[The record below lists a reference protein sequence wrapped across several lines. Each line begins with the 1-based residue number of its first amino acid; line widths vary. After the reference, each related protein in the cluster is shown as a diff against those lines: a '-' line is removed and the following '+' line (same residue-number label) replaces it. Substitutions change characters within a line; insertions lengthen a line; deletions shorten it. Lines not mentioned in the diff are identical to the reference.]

1 MLVIYRGENMLK
13 KRVKI
18 YDDNWNLE
26 QDFYVDVL
34 IEQEKIQKEQEQLI
48 KDYLYSNRLL
58 RLLGTLIY
66 KVVRLCSI

>member
-1 MLVIYRGENMLK
+1 MEKR
-13 KRVKI
+13 RVKI

-26 QDFYVDVL
+26 QDFYVE
-34 IEQEKIQKEQEQLI
+34 IPTEQEKKQKEQEQLI
-48 KDYLYSNRLL
+48 KDYMYSNRLL

>member
-1 MLVIYRGENMLK
+1 MK
-13 KRVKI
+13 KRRVKI
-18 YDDNWNLE
+18 YDNNWNLE

-34 IEQEKIQKEQEQLI
+34 TEQEKKQKEQEQLI

-66 KVVRLCSI
+66 KVVKI